1 MKVILIFI
9 FSLLYTCSGVCQNPD
24 FVLTTRDS
32 SYLNIF
38 KYECIE
44 HSLILEFGKM
54 EVRLKDSILSGYIK
68 NKNVFTRFDV
78 SDIKDIN
85 FQNYGISAKQ
95 KIFFLYGTK
104 TYFTNSFEENSETF
118 YYIKFKDSMFIFYNQ
133 FGMLDKILLLKLV
146 ILYSMTWL
154 KK

>member
-68 NKNVFTRFDV
+68 KDRKSTRLNSSHVRISYAVFC
-78 SDIKDIN
+78 
-85 FQNYGISAKQ
+85 
-95 KIFFLYGTK
+95 
-104 TYFTNSFEENSETF
+104 
-118 YYIKFKDSMFIFYNQ
+118 
-133 FGMLDKILLLKLV
+133 
-146 ILYSMTWL
+146 L
-154 KK
+154 KKKNKRSNS